1 MLLSQS
7 CCNHMD
13 SFSKARTCS
22 WCFDRKG
29 EEVTRIVLLL
39 ICPLSTYSR
48 ESIMVRTEA
57 QRFVYQIITS
67 EMLKIQRKEKGK
79 RLFVTNL
86 I

>member
-1 MLLSQS
+1 
-7 CCNHMD
+7 
-13 SFSKARTCS
+13 
-22 WCFDRKG
+22 
-29 EEVTRIVLLL
+29 
-39 ICPLSTYSR
+39 
-48 ESIMVRTEA
+48 MVRTEA